1 MTLVCDSIPCLAP
14 AGNSNSDSELTLWIF
29 TSVLWILMLT
39 FSIILVN
46 KGKGD
51 IRDWI
56 LAFPFFSGFVGIGTM
71 GLSVI
76 LAVFF
81 VPTGEVGKWTE
92 NFHDQYASLSV
103 LSYYQPMRFLIPAGF
118 TIVSFGILI
127 SLIEGFN
134 RWWANSRNTGFLQST
149 IFLSWL
155 IMVILG
161 TFFIESTLVFT
172 RDIDREIHLRMITAS
187 HICFT
192 FSPFLC
198 STFLLLQTKSEN
210 KSSDF
215 QTRLLTIS
223 VGIIVIAL
231 FVFLIH
237 TQDIFSSGI
246 MAFTHQIMI
255 GSQLVWLIYF
265 STVYFDN

>member
-14 AGNSNSDSELTLWIF
+14 AGNSNSDSELTLWII
-29 TSVLWILMLT
+29 TSVIWILMLT

-127 SLIEGFN
+127 SLVEGFN

-161 TFFIESTLVFT
+161 TFFVESTLVFT

-192 FSPFLC
+192 FSPF
-198 STFLLLQTKSEN
+198 
-210 KSSDF
+210 
-215 QTRLLTIS
+215 
-223 VGIIVIAL
+223 
-231 FVFLIH
+231 
-237 TQDIFSSGI
+237 
-246 MAFTHQIMI
+246 
-255 GSQLVWLIYF
+255 
-265 STVYFDN
+265 

>member
-1 MTLVCDSIPCLAP
+1 MTLVCDSTPCLAP
-14 AGNSNSDSELTLWIF
+14 GGNSPADSELTLWII
-29 TSVLWILMLT
+29 TSIIWILMLT
-39 FSIILVN
+39 FSTILVN

-71 GLSVI
+71 GFSVI
-76 LAVFF
+76 LALFF
-81 VPTGEVGKWTE
+81 VPTGEVGKWIE

-103 LSYYQPMRFLIPAGF
+103 LAYYQPMRFMIPAGF

-127 SLIEGFN
+127 SLIEGLK
-134 RWWANSRNTGFLQST
+134 RWGENSRNAGFLQSSML
-149 IFLSWL
+149 LSWCIL
-155 IMVILG
+155 VLLG
-161 TFFIESTLVFT
+161 TFFVESTLVFT
-172 RDIDREIHLRMITAS
+172 RDIDREIHLKMITAS

-192 FSPFLC
+192 FSPFFC
-198 STFLLLQTKSEN
+198 STFLLLKTKSDN

-231 FVFLIH
+231 FTLLIH
-237 TQDIFSSGI
+237 TQGIFSSGI
-246 MAFTHQIMI
+246 MAFSHQIMI

-265 STVYFDN
+265 STAFFD